1 MAEDNLREKEAPSK
15 KRRLDSS
22 EMRKDLDDD
31 QSSVSAW
38 SMVSHVNTNG
48 VDRTI
53 SPTPT
58 VQLNRMRQ
66 KEQRNFPPMTFD
78 QQTQTDFRNEGN
90 VDISNLIK
98 MNEILF
104 DDQKQ
109 MKRENQA
116 DRELLAQEMQ
126 AIHKML
132 QNIENRL
139 NIQKHPLEVSSSK
152 IFTHEKMLSNSP
164 VYENT
169 IQYIVAG
176 QQNGTNG
183 STISLNGSEGNFVIA
198 EGLIEQPDDQNTTL
212 RWVFSL
218 KFYSQNRY
226 NKNSF
231 SCRFSFHDQNTMMS
245 TSSTPY
251 DKKSPIK
258 RSKSGLSLNSTNGSS
273 STPLTHRSN
282 QSLLEQVQKDWS
294 FDASDG
300 DEKIII
306 GTNKTEVPAHV
317 LRSIKWDSYKSATR
331 KLLITLFS
339 RDTLANHSLTGRPS
353 PAFSNRIVKEKL
365 DQNMIHD
372 IIQIV
377 TRNCKVAESLVRTA
391 ITTKLADENKMMR
404 QRLKQA
410 STPLEPLDAS
420 AIGNGLDNKEN
431 IEGKR
436 P

>member
-198 EGLIEQPDDQNTTL
+198 EGLIEQPDDQNTT
-212 RWVFSL
+212 
-218 KFYSQNRY
+218 
-226 NKNSF
+226 
-231 SCRFSFHDQNTMMS
+231 
-245 TSSTPY
+245 
-251 DKKSPIK
+251 
-258 RSKSGLSLNSTNGSS
+258 
-273 STPLTHRSN
+273 
-282 QSLLEQVQKDWS
+282 
-294 FDASDG
+294 
-300 DEKIII
+300 
-306 GTNKTEVPAHV
+306 
-317 LRSIKWDSYKSATR
+317 
-331 KLLITLFS
+331 S
-339 RDTLANHSLTGRPS
+339 R
-353 PAFSNRIVKEKL
+353 
-365 DQNMIHD
+365 
-372 IIQIV
+372 
-377 TRNCKVAESLVRTA
+377 
-391 ITTKLADENKMMR
+391 
-404 QRLKQA
+404 
-410 STPLEPLDAS
+410 
-420 AIGNGLDNKEN
+420 
-431 IEGKR
+431 
-436 P
+436 